1 MVLSDPGLQYSIASF
16 PPYHCLP
23 SDENATFYSFVLPLI
38 ILILIGG
45 IMAVFLVQQLHKVLI
60 VLLCTLYAIY
70 LSLILYSHYPMDHL
84 LAYENS
90 VIVCNIRIIVI
101 SLCIRRYITAI
112 L

>member
-60 VLLCTLYAIY
+60 VLLFT